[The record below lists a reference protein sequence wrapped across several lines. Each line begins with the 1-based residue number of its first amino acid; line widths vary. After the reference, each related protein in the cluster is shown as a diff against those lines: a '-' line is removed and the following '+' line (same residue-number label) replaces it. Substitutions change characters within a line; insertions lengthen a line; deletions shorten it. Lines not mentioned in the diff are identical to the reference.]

1 MKISVKEAKLTVL
14 RARDYATIQQFLN
27 LKFAFRPKK
36 LPAFQETC
44 FRSDRSV
51 DILVRFQLVS
61 CRERLAMLEK
71 RLEDPSDETRVR
83 LLGGADPEPEVLAK
97 KIEELELR
105 LAEKEEKLLEKD
117 LIFEEVTR
125 LADRTKK
132 KSETGKEDTL
142 ELAKKVCL

>member
-1 MKISVKEAKLTVL
+1 
-14 RARDYATIQQFLN
+14 
-27 LKFAFRPKK
+27 
-36 LPAFQETC
+36 
-44 FRSDRSV
+44 
-51 DILVRFQLVS
+51 
-61 CRERLAMLEK
+61 MLEK
-71 RLEDPSDETRVR
+71 KLEDPSDENRIR
-83 LLGGADPEPEVLAK
+83 LLGGDDPEPEVLAK

-142 ELAKKVCL
+142 ELAKKVCLQCLIIIKVRLPIDQSVFHRLSVQVISSC